1 MRLLRIPAALGVVLG
16 LVALTAWVMAWPVEE
31 AVYLAPV
38 IVVGGAALVGLVLLW
53 GKVAWQQLQE
63 ARRPRLVI
71 ALWALGIG
79 LLVLLTFLGVK
90 LPSEGG

>member
-1 MRLLRIPAALGVVLG
+1 MRVLRYPAALVVVLG
-16 LVALTAWVMAWPVEE
+16 LVALTAWLLSLPFEE

-38 IVVGGAALVGLVLLW
+38 IVLGAAALVGLVLLW
-53 GKVAWQQLQE
+53 GKVALHSLRE
-63 ARRPRLVI
+63 SRHPRRVVAYWL
-71 ALWALGIG
+71 LGFG